1 MSFYKQAR
9 PKLKND
15 LCYKKNRAVATSK
28 FNSSFE
34 TLSQEKSGQD
44 PAGGA
49 GKHCQNG

>member
-28 FNSSFE
+28 FNSSPEF
-34 TLSQEKSGQD
+34 LFPEKSGQD
-44 PAGGA
+44 PAGGC
-49 GKHCQNG
+49 G